1 MAAIS
6 ISVGGIAIDLGD
18 EDRSAKYL
26 TKLAKSTIRDLV
38 DFLGE
43 EGVDVDEKGD
53 D

>member
-1 MAAIS
+1 MAAVS

-26 TKLAKSTIRDLV
+26 TRLAKATIADLV

-43 EGVDVDEKGD
+43 NGSEVEEGKDG
-53 D
+53 